1 MHILSFAPMAALD
14 PVAFVRST
22 PPFDNL
28 PPELFDGAAK
38 SLEVIYFPTGTKLVT
53 VGEEPLTHLYVIR
66 KGAVRLER
74 GGQTIQVLE
83 EGETFGYTSLITGK
97 ATLDG
102 VVEEDLLAY
111 RIPGDEFRRLLADAR
126 FAGHFAAGLATRLE
140 ASLEQTPVATFR
152 VDLAAPVEGLVRRP
166 AVWVEADATVGAAA
180 RVMTEER
187 VSSVLVRGEPAGIV
201 TDRDFRGRV
210 LAQGHGADTP
220 LERVL
225 SRPIKTVDASMAVH
239 EAWAVLLDANVHHMP
254 VVRDGEV
261 IGVITDTDL
270 LKHTSQGPVA
280 VLRLV
285 EKLPSR
291 ESLPGY
297 ARKVTEMVAALLA
310 GGLRPIVIAG
320 FVAQLNDALV
330 RRILYWAEKDL
341 GEPPAPYAW
350 IALGSEGRREQLLL
364 TDQDNAI
371 VFADEG
377 ADNREYYQ
385 ALADRVNTDLTAA
398 GFPRCPGG
406 YMARNYTATISEW
419 RDRFAGWIGDPTA
432 QGVLDA
438 AIFFD
443 YRRVAGTLSL
453 EPLQEVLDGV
463 QKRPAFIRSLVRQAL
478 EFRPPPGFV
487 LRLRGGATEL
497 DLKRQGIAPVVF
509 LARCYA
515 LEVGS
520 HARNTLE
527 RLQAATRAGL
537 MGADASATVIEAY
550 RYLLGLR
557 LRVQL
562 RTLSD
567 GKTPTNVVSL
577 SQLSA
582 IERSRLKDSLRAI
595 GSWQDKAA
603 YRYQVV

>member
-1 MHILSFAPMAALD
+1 MANLD

-22 PPFDNL
+22 PPFDAL
-28 PPELFDGAAK
+28 PQELFDGAAR
-38 SLEVIYFPTGTKLVT
+38 SLEVIYYPAGTKLVT
-53 VGEEPLTHLYVIR
+53 VGEQPLQHLYVIR

-74 GGQTIQVLE
+74 GGQTIQMLE

-102 VVEEDLLAY
+102 IVEDDLLAY
-111 RIPGDEFRRLLADAR
+111 RLPAGEFHRLLADAH

-140 ASLEQTPVATFR
+140 SSLEHSPVATFR
-152 VDLAAPVEGLVRRP
+152 VDLAAPVETLVRRP
-166 AVWVEADATVGAAA
+166 AVWVDAAATVGDAA

-187 VSSVLVRGEPAGIV
+187 VSSVLVRGEPPGIV

-210 LAQGHGADTP
+210 LAQGLGPQTP
-220 LERVL
+220 LSRVL
-225 SRPIKTVDASMAVH
+225 SRPLRSVEASMPVH
-239 EAWAVLLDANVHHMP
+239 EAWAVLLEANVHHLP
-254 VVRDGEV
+254 VMQDGAV
-261 IGVITDTDL
+261 VGVLTDTDL

-310 GGLRPIVIAG
+310 GGLRPVVIAG
-320 FVAQLNDALV
+320 FVAQLNDALMK
-330 RRILYWAEKDL
+330 RILHWAHQDL
-341 GEPPAPYAW
+341 GEPPCPYAW
-350 IALGSEGRREQLLL
+350 IALGSEGRQEQTLL
-364 TDQDNAI
+364 TDQDNAL

-377 ADNREYYQ
+377 AGTREYFT
-385 ALADRVNTDLTAA
+385 ALADRANTDLAAA

-406 YMARNYTATISEW
+406 YMARNHCGTLSEF
-419 RDRFAGWIGDPTA
+419 RDRFADWVGDPTA
-432 QGVLDA
+432 KGVLEA

-443 YRRVAGTLSL
+443 FRRVAGSL
-453 EPLQEVLDGV
+453 DLTPLQEVLDSIP
-463 QKRPAFIRSLVRQAL
+463 RREAFLRSLVRQAL
-478 EFRPPPGFV
+478 EFRPPPMLV
-487 LRLRGGATEL
+487 LRLRGGTEM

-515 LEVGS
+515 LAVGS

-550 RYLLGLR
+550 RFLLGMR
-557 LRVQL
+557 LRMQL
-562 RTLSD
+562 KSISE
-567 GKTPTNVVSL
+567 GKPPTNVVSL

-595 GSWQDKAA
+595 ASWQDKAA

>member
-1 MHILSFAPMAALD
+1 MAALD

-22 PPFDNL
+22 PPFDSL
-28 PPELFDGAAK
+28 SPELFEGVART
-38 SLEVIYFPTGTKLVT
+38 LEVIYYPTGTKLVT
-53 VGEEPLTHLYVIR
+53 VGEKPLEHLYVIR

-74 GGQTIQVLE
+74 GGQTIQLLE

-111 RIPGDEFRRLLADAR
+111 RIPGDEFHRLLGDAQ

-140 ASLEQTPVATFR
+140 SSLEQSPVATFR
-152 VDLAAPVEGLVRRP
+152 VDLAAPVESLVRRP
-166 AVWVEADATVGAAA
+166 AVWVNEDATVGDAA
-180 RVMTEER
+180 RLMTEER
-187 VSSVLVRGEPAGIV
+187 VSSVLVRGDPAGIV

-210 LAQGHGADTP
+210 LAQGLGPSTP
-220 LERVL
+220 VERVL
-225 SRPIKTVDASMAVH
+225 SRPLRQVDGAMAVH
-239 EAWAVLLDANVHHMP
+239 EAWGVLLDANVHHLP
-254 VVRDGEV
+254 VVRDGQIV
-261 IGVITDTDL
+261 GVLTDTDL

-285 EKLPSR
+285 EKLPGR

-297 ARKVTEMVAALLA
+297 SRKVMEMVASLLS
-310 GGLRPIVIAG
+310 GGLRPVVIAG
-320 FVAQLNDALV
+320 FVAQLNDALMK
-330 RRILYWAEKDL
+330 RILHWAEEDL

-350 IALGSEGRREQLLL
+350 IALGSEGRQEQTLL
-364 TDQDNAI
+364 TDQDNAL

-377 ADNREYYQ
+377 APSREYYT
-385 ALADRVNTDLTAA
+385 ALADRANTDLTAA

-406 YMARNYTATISEW
+406 YMARNHCGTITEW
-419 RDRFAGWIGDPTA
+419 RDRFAGWVGDPTA
-432 QGVLDA
+432 QGVLEA

-443 YRRVAGTLSL
+443 FRRVAGTLSL
-453 EPLQEVLDGV
+453 DPMQEVLDSIP
-463 QKRPAFIRSLVRQAL
+463 RRDAFLRSLVRQAL
-478 EFRPPPGFV
+478 DFRPPSSLV
-487 LRLRGGATEL
+487 LRLRSGATEL

-509 LARCYA
+509 LARCYGLA
-515 LEVGS
+515 VGS

-537 MGADASATVIEAY
+537 MGADASATVMEAY
-550 RYLLGLR
+550 RFLLGLR
-557 LRVQL
+557 LRLQL
-562 RTLSD
+562 KMLSE
-567 GKTPTNVVSL
+567 GKPATNVVSL
-577 SQLSA
+577 SQLTV

>member
-1 MHILSFAPMAALD
+1 
-14 PVAFVRST
+14 
-22 PPFDNL
+22 
-28 PPELFDGAAK
+28 
-38 SLEVIYFPTGTKLVT
+38 VT
-53 VGEEPLTHLYVIR
+53 VGEQPLQHLYVIR

-74 GGQTIQVLE
+74 GGQTIQMLE
-83 EGETFGYTSLITGK
+83 EGEIFGYTSLITGK

-102 VVEEDLLAY
+102 IVEDDLLAY
-111 RIPGDEFRRLLADAR
+111 RIPGEEFHRLLSDAH

-140 ASLEQTPVATFR
+140 SSLENSPVATFR
-152 VDLAAPVEGLVRRP
+152 VDLAAPVETLVRRP
-166 AVWVEADATVGAAA
+166 GVWVDAEATVGDAA

-187 VSSVLVRGEPAGIV
+187 VSSVLVRGDSPGIV

-210 LAQGHGADTP
+210 LAQGLGPQTP
-220 LERVL
+220 LARIL
-225 SRPIKTVDASMAVH
+225 SRPLRGVDASMPVH
-239 EAWAVLLDANVHHMP
+239 EAWTVLLEANVHHLP
-254 VVRDGEV
+254 VMRDGQV
-261 IGVITDTDL
+261 VGVLTDTDL

-310 GGLRPIVIAG
+310 GGLRPVVIAG
-320 FVAQLNDALV
+320 FVAQLNDALMK
-330 RRILYWAEKDL
+330 RILHWAHQDL
-341 GEPPAPYAW
+341 GEPPCPYAW
-350 IALGSEGRREQLLL
+350 IALGSEGRQEQTLL
-364 TDQDNAI
+364 TDQDNAL

-377 ADNREYYQ
+377 ATTREYFT
-385 ALADRVNTDLTAA
+385 ALADRANTDLASA

-406 YMARNYTATISEW
+406 YMARNHCGTISEF
-419 RDRFAGWIGDPTA
+419 RERFADWVGDPTA
-432 QGVLDA
+432 KGVLEA

-443 YRRVAGTLSL
+443 FRRVAGSL
-453 EPLQEVLDGV
+453 DLAPLQEVLDSIP
-463 QKRPAFIRSLVRQAL
+463 RRESFLRSLVRQAL
-478 EFRPPPGFV
+478 EFRPPPMLV
-487 LRLRGGATEL
+487 LRLRGGTEL

-515 LEVGS
+515 LAVGS

-537 MGADASATVIEAY
+537 MGADASGTVIEAY
-550 RYLLGLR
+550 RFLLGMR
-557 LRVQL
+557 LRMQL
-562 RTLSD
+562 KSISE
-567 GKTPTNVVSL
+567 GKPPTNVVSL

-595 GSWQDKAA
+595 ASWQDKAA

>member
-1 MHILSFAPMAALD
+1 MLSFAAMAALD

-22 PPFDNL
+22 PPFDSL
-28 PPELFDGAAK
+28 PQDLFDGAAK
-38 SLEVIYFPTGTKLVT
+38 SLEVIYFPTGTRLVT
-53 VGEEPLTHLYVIR
+53 VGGEPLKHLYVIR
-66 KGAVRLER
+66 KGVVRLER

-140 ASLEQTPVATFR
+140 SSLEQTPVATFR

-166 AVWVEADATVGAAA
+166 AIWVEGNATVGAAA
-180 RVMTEER
+180 RVMAEER

-210 LAQGHGADTP
+210 LAQGLGADTP

-225 SRPIKTVDASMAVH
+225 SRPLQTVEASMAVH

-254 VVRDGEV
+254 VVRDGEI

-270 LKHTSQGPVA
+270 LKHTSQGPVS

-285 EKLPSR
+285 EKLPNR

-297 ARKVTEMVAALLA
+297 ARKVTEMVAACLA
-310 GGLRPIVIAG
+310 GGLRPFVIAG

-330 RRILYWAEKDL
+330 RRILHWAEKDL

-377 ADNREYYQ
+377 VPNREYFQ

-406 YMARNYTATISEW
+406 YMARNHTASLTEW
-419 RDRFAGWIGDPTA
+419 RDQFAGWIGDPTA
-432 QGVLDA
+432 HGVLEA

-443 YRRVAGTLSL
+443 FRRVAGTLSL
-453 EPLQEVLDGV
+453 DPLQDLLDGV
-463 QKRPAFIRSLVRQAL
+463 QKRPAFLRSLARQAL
-478 EFRPPPGFV
+478 EFRPPPSFV

-520 HARNTLE
+520 HARATLD

-562 RTLSD
+562 RALSE